1 MPETSTEIAL
11 SDADRDVLE
20 RVRQQ
25 YSLPSIEAA
34 AEWLVKRRLR
44 LTSKQLNGRGRA
56 LYLVR
61 SKPKCAS

>member
-20 RVRQQ
+20 RVRVLHN
-25 YSLPSIEAA
+25 LPSLEAT
-34 AEWLVKRRLR
+34 AEWLAKRRLR
-44 LTSKQLNGRGRA
+44 RTAKQINGRGRA

>member
-20 RVRQQ
+20 RVRLLHG
-25 YSLPSIEAA
+25 LPSLEATI
-34 AEWLVKRRLR
+34 EWLAKRRLR
-44 LTSKQLNGRGRA
+44 RTAKQMNGRGRA

-61 SKPKCAS
+61 SKPTCES